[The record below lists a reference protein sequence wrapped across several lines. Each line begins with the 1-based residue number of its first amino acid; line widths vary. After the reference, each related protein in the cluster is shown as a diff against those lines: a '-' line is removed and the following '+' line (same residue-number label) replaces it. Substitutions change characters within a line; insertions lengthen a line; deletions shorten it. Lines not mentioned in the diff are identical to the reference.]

1 MSMLSVENLSTR
13 FFLKRGTVHALE
25 DVSFTIRE
33 REVVG
38 VVGESGC
45 GKSLTS
51 LSVMRL
57 VPPPGE
63 IVAGRILFEGENLL
77 EKPDRDMKRVRG
89 AKISMIFQEPMTALN
104 PVLTVETQ
112 LLETVETHTALSRAE
127 AREAVLDAL
136 RQVEIPNPEKRLRA
150 YPHQLSGGQRQR
162 IMIAMALICNPRLLI
177 ADEPTT
183 ALDVTVQAQI
193 LRLMKRLVEE
203 RGSSLLLIT
212 HDFGVIAEMA
222 QWIVVMYGGNVV
234 EQGPARTIFS
244 AARHPYTQGLLR
256 AIPYVRRSGGKRG
269 ERIYEIPGTVP
280 ILMGGILTGCR
291 FKDRCDRADERC
303 RSQNPPVKACGDGHQ
318 VKCWRV

>member
-1 MSMLSVENLSTR
+1 MLSVENLSTR

-112 LLETVETHTALSRAE
+112 ILETVETHTALSRAE

-280 ILMGGILTGCR
+280 ILMGGSLTGCR

>member
-33 REVVG
+33 REVVC
-38 VVGESGC
+38 VVGESGG

-280 ILMGGILTGCR
+280 ILMGGSLTGCR

>member
-1 MSMLSVENLSTR
+1 MLSVENLSTR

-280 ILMGGILTGCR
+280 ILMGGSLTGCR

>member
-234 EQGPARTIFS
+234 VQGPARTIFS

-280 ILMGGILTGCR
+280 ILMGGSLTGCR

>member
-280 ILMGGILTGCR
+280 ILMGGSLTGCR

>member
-112 LLETVETHTALSRAE
+112 ILETVETHTALSRAE

-280 ILMGGILTGCR
+280 ILMGGSLTGCR